1 MISTIEQ
8 EIINH
13 GGIENYLYA
22 QQHKMLLRF
31 LTCGSVDDGKS
42 TLIGRLLHDSYQI
55 YDDQLSI
62 LHSDSK
68 KIGTQKN
75 KLDLALLVD
84 GLQSERAQG
93 ITIDVAYRYFFTK
106 KRKFIIAD
114 TPGHIEYTKNM
125 ITGASTSELA
135 ILLIDARKGIQ
146 NQTRRHWFITAL
158 LGIRYI
164 IVAINKMDLI
174 NYNQKIFQKINKEY
188 LEFAKKNLPDE
199 EINTKFVPISALDGD
214 NVTTLSKNMKWYNG
228 PTLLEMLEDIHIDK
242 SLRFEKQELR
252 FPIQYVIR
260 HNLDFR
266 SYAGTVASGSI
277 HVGQN
282 INIFPSNTTSI
293 IKRIIKFNEDQTDAG
308 SGEAIAITLEDDLD
322 VSRGDIII
330 DSHAA
335 ITPVQNALVD
345 VVWMQKEAL
354 KENQYFNVKI
364 ATKIIRAQ
372 VKHIEYQVDMDTLES
387 KETNT
392 IPLNGIGLIKLLFD
406 EPLILD
412 KYSHYPITGSM
423 IFIDLLTNETV
434 GAGMVR
440 APIVCHEFEHN
451 KNHSE
456 FELAFHKFIRFHFPH
471 WNIQDLS

>member
-8 EIINH
+8 EIIDH

-31 LTCGSVDDGKS
+31 LTCGNVDDGKS

-62 LHSDSK
+62 LHTDSK

-125 ITGASTSELA
+125 VTGASTSELA
-135 ILLIDARKGIQ
+135 ILLVDARKGIQ
-146 NQTRRHWFITAL
+146 SQTKRHWFITVL
-158 LGIRYI
+158 LGIQYI

-174 NYNQKIFQKINKEY
+174 NYNQKIFQKISKEY
-188 LEFAKKNLPDE
+188 LEFTKKHASTE
-199 EINTKFVPISALDGD
+199 MHTTFIPISAVDGD
-214 NVTTLSKNMKWYNG
+214 NVTTLSTNMKWYNG
-228 PTLLEMLEDIHIDK
+228 PTLLEMLEDIQIND
-242 SLRFEKQELR
+242 SLHFEQKELR
-252 FPIQYVIR
+252 FPVQYVIR

-266 SYAGTVASGSI
+266 GYVGTIASGSM
-277 HVGQN
+277 HVGQR
-282 INIFPSNTTSI
+282 INIFPSNTTST
-293 IKRIIKFNEDQTDAG
+293 IKRIIKFNADQTHAG
-308 SGEAIAITLEDDLD
+308 AKEAIAITLEDDLD
-322 VSRGDIII
+322 VSRGDMII
-330 DSHAA
+330 DSNVT

-345 VVWMQKEAL
+345 VVWMKKEAL
-354 KENQYFNVKI
+354 KKNQYFNVKI
-364 ATKIIRAQ
+364 ATKVIRAQ
-372 VKHIEYQVDMDTLES
+372 VKHIEYQIDVNTLQS
-387 KETNT
+387 QKTNT
-392 IPLNGIGLIKLLFD
+392 ISLNGIGLVRLLFD

-412 KYSHYPITGSM
+412 QFSHYPTTGSM

-440 APIVCHEFEHN
+440 APIARHKFKHN
-451 KNHSE
+451 KNYSE
-456 FELAFHKFIRFHFPH
+456 FELALHEFIRFHFPH

>member
-62 LHSDSK
+62 LYTDSK

-125 ITGASTSELA
+125 VTGASTSELA
-135 ILLIDARKGIQ
+135 ILLVDARKGIQ
-146 NQTRRHWFITAL
+146 SQTKRHWFITVL
-158 LGIRYI
+158 LGIQYI

-174 NYNQKIFQKINKEY
+174 NYNQKIFQKISKEY
-188 LEFAKKNLPDE
+188 LEFTKKHLST
-199 EINTKFVPISALDGD
+199 EIHTTFIPISAVDGD
-214 NVTTLSKNMKWYNG
+214 NVTTLSTNMKWYNG
-228 PTLLEMLEDIHIDK
+228 PTLLEMLEDIQIND
-242 SLRFEKQELR
+242 SLHFEQQELR
-252 FPIQYVIR
+252 FPVQYVIR

-266 SYAGTVASGSI
+266 GYVGTIASGSMY
-277 HVGQN
+277 VGQR
-282 INIFPSNTTSI
+282 INIFPSNTTSA
-293 IKRIIKFNEDQTDAG
+293 IKRIIKFNADQTHAG
-308 SGEAIAITLEDDLD
+308 VREAIAITLEDDLD

-330 DSHAA
+330 DSHAT

-345 VVWMQKEAL
+345 VVWMKKEAL
-354 KENQYFNVKI
+354 KKNQYFNVKI
-364 ATKIIRAQ
+364 ATKVIRAQ
-372 VKHIEYQVDMDTLES
+372 VKNIEYQIDVNTLES
-387 KETNT
+387 KKTNT
-392 IPLNGIGLIKLLFD
+392 ISLNGIGLVRLLFD

-412 KYSHYPITGSM
+412 PYPHYPTTGSM

-440 APIVCHEFEHN
+440 TPIARHKSKNN
-451 KNHSE
+451 KNYSE
-456 FELAFHKFIRFHFPH
+456 FELALHEFIRFHFPH
-471 WNIQDLS
+471 WNIPDLL

>member
-55 YDDQLSI
+55 YDDQLSV
-62 LHSDSK
+62 LHTDSK

-125 ITGASTSELA
+125 VTGASTSELA
-135 ILLIDARKGIQ
+135 ILLVDARKGIQ
-146 NQTRRHWFITAL
+146 SQTKRHWFITVL
-158 LGIRYI
+158 LGIQYI

-174 NYNQKIFQKINKEY
+174 NYNQKIFEKISKEY
-188 LEFAKKNLPDE
+188 LEFAKKHLPT
-199 EINTKFVPISALDGD
+199 EIHTIFIPISAVDGD
-214 NVTTLSKNMKWYNG
+214 NVATLSTNMKWYNG
-228 PTLLEMLEDIHIDK
+228 PTLLEMLEDIHIND
-242 SLRFEKQELR
+242 SLHFDQQELR
-252 FPIQYVIR
+252 FPVQYVIR

-266 SYAGTVASGSI
+266 GYVGTIASGSM
-277 HVGQN
+277 HVGQRV
-282 INIFPSNTTSI
+282 NIFPSNTIST
-293 IKRIIKFNEDQTDAG
+293 IKRIIKFNADQT
-308 SGEAIAITLEDDLD
+308 EARAREAVAITLEDDID
-322 VSRGDIII
+322 VSRGDMII
-330 DSHAA
+330 DSNTI

-345 VVWMQKEAL
+345 VVWMKKEAL
-354 KENQYFNVKI
+354 KKNQYFNVKI
-364 ATKIIRAQ
+364 ATKVIRAQ
-372 VKHIEYQVDMDTLES
+372 VKNIEYEIDINTLQS
-387 KETNT
+387 QKTNT

-412 KYSHYPITGSM
+412 QYSHYPTTGSM

-440 APIVCHEFEHN
+440 TLIARHKLNDN
-451 KNHSE
+451 KNYSE
-456 FELAFHKFIRFHFPH
+456 FELAFHEFIRFHFPH
-471 WNIQDLS
+471 WKVQDLS

>member
-62 LHSDSK
+62 LYTDSK

-125 ITGASTSELA
+125 VTGASTSELA
-135 ILLIDARKGIQ
+135 ILLVDARKGIQ
-146 NQTRRHWFITAL
+146 SQTKRHWFITVL
-158 LGIRYI
+158 LGIQYI

-174 NYNQKIFQKINKEY
+174 NYNQKIFQKISKEY
-188 LEFAKKNLPDE
+188 LEFTKKHLST
-199 EINTKFVPISALDGD
+199 EIHTTFIPISAVDGD
-214 NVTTLSKNMKWYNG
+214 NVTTLSTNMQWYNG
-228 PTLLEMLEDIHIDK
+228 PTLLEMLEDIQIND
-242 SLRFEKQELR
+242 SLHFEQQELR
-252 FPIQYVIR
+252 FPVQYVIR

-266 SYAGTVASGSI
+266 GYVGTIASGSMY
-277 HVGQN
+277 VGQR
-282 INIFPSNTTSI
+282 INIFPSNTTSA
-293 IKRIIKFNEDQTDAG
+293 IKRIIKFNADQTHAG
-308 SGEAIAITLEDDLD
+308 VREAIAITLEDDLD

-330 DSHAA
+330 DSHAT

-345 VVWMQKEAL
+345 VVWMKKEAL
-354 KENQYFNVKI
+354 KKNQYFNVKI
-364 ATKIIRAQ
+364 ATKVIRAQ
-372 VKHIEYQVDMDTLES
+372 VKNIEYQIDVNTLES
-387 KETNT
+387 KKTN
-392 IPLNGIGLIKLLFD
+392 IISLNGIGLVRLLFD

-412 KYSHYPITGSM
+412 PYPHYPTTGSM

-440 APIVCHEFEHN
+440 TPIARHKSKNN
-451 KNHSE
+451 KNYSE
-456 FELAFHKFIRFHFPH
+456 FELALHEFIRFHFPH
-471 WNIQDLS
+471 WNIPDLL

>member
-1 MISTIEQ
+1 MINTIEQ

-22 QQHKMLLRF
+22 QQHKTLLRF

-62 LHSDSK
+62 LYTDSK

-125 ITGASTSELA
+125 VTGASTSELA
-135 ILLIDARKGIQ
+135 ILLVDARKGIQ
-146 NQTRRHWFITAL
+146 SQTKRHWFITVL
-158 LGIRYI
+158 LGIQYI

-174 NYNQKIFQKINKEY
+174 NYNQKIFQKISKEY
-188 LEFAKKNLPDE
+188 LEFTKKHLPT
-199 EINTKFVPISALDGD
+199 EIHTTFIPISAVDGD
-214 NVTTLSKNMKWYNG
+214 NVTTLSTNMKWYKG
-228 PTLLEMLEDIHIDK
+228 PTLLEMLENIQIND
-242 SLRFEKQELR
+242 SLHFDQQELR
-252 FPIQYVIR
+252 FPVQYVIR
-260 HNLDFR
+260 HNLDCR
-266 SYAGTVASGSI
+266 GYVGTIASGSM
-277 HVGQN
+277 HVGQR
-282 INIFPSNTTSI
+282 INIFPSNTTST
-293 IKRIIKFNEDQTDAG
+293 IKRIIKFHEDQTHAG
-308 SGEAIAITLEDDLD
+308 AREAIAITLEDDLD
-322 VSRGDIII
+322 VSRGDMII
-330 DSHAA
+330 DSHAT

-345 VVWMQKEAL
+345 VVWMKKEAL
-354 KENQYFNVKI
+354 KKNQYFNVKI
-364 ATKIIRAQ
+364 ATKVVRAQ
-372 VKHIEYQVDMDTLES
+372 VKNIEYQIDINTLQS
-387 KETNT
+387 QKTNT
-392 IPLNGIGLIKLLFD
+392 ISLNGIGLARLLFD

-412 KYSHYPITGSM
+412 QYSHYPTTGSM

-440 APIVCHEFEHN
+440 TPIAPHKFKYT
-451 KNHSE
+451 KNYSE
-456 FELAFHKFIRFHFPH
+456 FELALHEFIRFHFPH
-471 WNIQDLS
+471 WKIQDLS

>member
-1 MISTIEQ
+1 MINTIEQ
-8 EIINH
+8 EIIDH

-22 QQHKMLLRF
+22 QQHKILLRF

-62 LHSDSK
+62 LHTDSK

-125 ITGASTSELA
+125 ITGASTSDLA
-135 ILLIDARKGIQ
+135 ILLVDARKGVQ
-146 NQTRRHWFITAL
+146 NQTRRHWFITVL
-158 LGIRYI
+158 LGIQHI
-164 IVAINKMDLI
+164 IVAVNKMDLI
-174 NYNQKIFQKINKEY
+174 NYNQKIFQKIIEEY
-188 LEFAKKNLPDE
+188 LEFTKKYLPT
-199 EINTKFVPISALDGD
+199 EINTKFIPISALDGD
-214 NVTTLSKNMKWYNG
+214 NVTTLSRNMKWYNG
-228 PTLLEMLEDIHIDK
+228 PTLLEILEDIHIDDDLHFDK
-242 SLRFEKQELR
+242 KELR

-266 SYAGTVASGSI
+266 GYIGTIASGNM
-277 HVGQN
+277 HVGQC

-293 IKRIIKFNEDQTDAG
+293 IKRIIKFNTDQTHAEA
-308 SGEAIAITLEDDLD
+308 GEAIAVILEDDLD
-322 VSRGDIII
+322 VSRGDMII

-335 ITPVQNALVD
+335 ITPVQKALVD
-345 VVWMQKEAL
+345 VVWMKKEAL

-364 ATKIIRAQ
+364 TTKTVKAQ
-372 VKHIEYQVDMDTLES
+372 IKSIEYQIDVDTLQYR
-387 KETNT
+387 KTNI
-392 IPLNGIGLIKLLFD
+392 IPLNGIGLIKLLFS
-406 EPLILD
+406 EPLLLD
-412 KYSHYPITGSM
+412 QYSHYPITGSM

-440 APIVCHEFEHN
+440 TPIVCHKLKYNN
-451 KNHSE
+451 KNYNE
-456 FELAFHKFIRFHFPH
+456 FELALHEFIRFHFPH
-471 WNIQDLS
+471 WKIPNLS

>member
-55 YDDQLSI
+55 YDDQLSV
-62 LHSDSK
+62 LHMDSK

-125 ITGASTSELA
+125 VTGASTSELA
-135 ILLIDARKGIQ
+135 ILLVDARKGIQ
-146 NQTRRHWFITAL
+146 SQTKRHWFITVL
-158 LGIRYI
+158 LGIQYI

-174 NYNQKIFQKINKEY
+174 NYNQKIFEKISKEY
-188 LEFAKKNLPDE
+188 LEFAKKHLPT
-199 EINTKFVPISALDGD
+199 EIHTIFIPISAVDGD
-214 NVTTLSKNMKWYNG
+214 NVATLSTNMKWYNG
-228 PTLLEMLEDIHIDK
+228 PTLLEMLEDIHIND
-242 SLRFEKQELR
+242 SLHFDQQELR
-252 FPIQYVIR
+252 FPVQYVIR

-266 SYAGTVASGSI
+266 GYVGTIASGSM
-277 HVGQN
+277 HVGQRV
-282 INIFPSNTTSI
+282 NIFPSNTIST
-293 IKRIIKFNEDQTDAG
+293 IKRIIKFNADQTDAG
-308 SGEAIAITLEDDLD
+308 AREAVAITLEDDID
-322 VSRGDIII
+322 VSRGDMII
-330 DSHAA
+330 DSNT
-335 ITPVQNALVD
+335 IVTPVQNALVD
-345 VVWMQKEAL
+345 VVWMKKEAL
-354 KENQYFNVKI
+354 KKNQYFNVKI
-364 ATKIIRAQ
+364 ATKVIRAQ
-372 VKHIEYQVDMDTLES
+372 VKNIEYEIDINTLQS
-387 KETNT
+387 QKTNT

-412 KYSHYPITGSM
+412 QYSHYPTTGSM

-440 APIVCHEFEHN
+440 TLIAGHKLNDN
-451 KNHSE
+451 KNYSE
-456 FELAFHKFIRFHFPH
+456 FELAFHEFIRFHFPH
-471 WNIQDLS
+471 WNVQDLS